1 MTNLTGNFTTKMNTV
16 TPPRSLILA
25 STSKYRKKLLERLAL
40 PFVCEAPKTDESAGE
55 NEAPADLV
63 SRLATQKALVVAN
76 NNPSSIVIGS
86 DQLAV
91 FEDQVIGKPGDHE
104 RALHQLMSFSGQ
116 KIDFLTAVTV
126 FCREI
131 GFYEQYTDLTQVCFR
146 TLQHDE
152 IERYLMQ
159 EKPYDC
165 AGAFKAEAFGIAL
178 FESIKSNDPTALIGL
193 PLIQTAAMLRNAGL
207 SVP

>member
-1 MTNLTGNFTTKMNTV
+1 M
-16 TPPRSLILA
+16 
-25 STSKYRKKLLERLAL
+25 LLERLAL
-40 PFVCEAPKTDESAGE
+40 SFDCESPKTDESAGI

-76 NNPSSIVIGS
+76 HNPSAIVIGS

-91 FEDQVIGKPGDHE
+91 FEEQIVGKPGDHE
-104 RALHQLMSFSGQ
+104 LALQQLMSFSGQ
-116 KIDFLTAVTV
+116 KINFLTAVTV

-131 GFYEQYTDLTQVCFR
+131 GFYEQYTDSTQVCFR
-146 TLQHDE
+146 VLQQDE
-152 IERYLMQ
+152 VERYLLQ

-165 AGAFKAEAFGIAL
+165 AGAFKAEGLGIVL
-178 FESIKSNDPTALIGL
+178 FESIESNDPTALIGL
-193 PLIQTAAMLRNAGL
+193 PLIQTAAMLRKAGL

>member
-1 MTNLTGNFTTKMNTV
+1 M
-16 TPPRSLILA
+16 
-25 STSKYRKKLLERLAL
+25 LLERLAL
-40 PFVCEAPKTDESAGE
+40 PFVCQSPKTDETAGV

-76 NNPSSIVIGS
+76 TNPSAIVIGS

-91 FEDQVIGKPGDHE
+91 FQDQAIGKPGNHE
-104 RALHQLMSFSGQ
+104 LARQQLMSFSGQ
-116 KIDFLTAVTV
+116 SIDFLTAVTV

-131 GFYEQYTDLTQVCFR
+131 GFYEQHTDCTRVQFR
-146 TLQHDE
+146 TLQQDE
-152 IERYLMQ
+152 VERYLLQ

-165 AGAFKAEAFGIAL
+165 AGAFKAEALGIVL
-178 FESIKSNDPTALIGL
+178 FESIKNNDPTALIGL

-207 SVP
+207 FVP